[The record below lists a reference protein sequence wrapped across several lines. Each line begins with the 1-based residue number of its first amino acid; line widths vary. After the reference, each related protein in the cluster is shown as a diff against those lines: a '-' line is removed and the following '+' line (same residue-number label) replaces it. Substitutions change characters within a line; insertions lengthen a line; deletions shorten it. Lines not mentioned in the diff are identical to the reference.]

1 MKNFT
6 VTVNGVPYAVS
17 VEESGA
23 AAPAPV
29 AAAPA
34 APASAPAAAPAAAET
49 TSAAAGEGD
58 KVTAPMPGTVMD
70 VKVKVGDTV
79 EEAQVLLVL
88 EAMKMENDI
97 VAPHAGK
104 VTSVMIKK
112 GDTVNTQDLLVTIA

>member
-17 VEESGA
+17 VEDTGA
-23 AAPAPV
+23 AAPAV

-34 APASAPAAAPAAAET
+34 AAPVAAPAAAPAAPEA
-49 TSAAAGEGD
+49 SATAGEGD

-104 VTSVMIKK
+104 ITSVMIKK
-112 GDTVNTQDLLVTIA
+112 GDTVDTQDLLVTIA

>member
-17 VEESGA
+17 VEETGA
-23 AAPAPV
+23 AATAV

-34 APASAPAAAPAAAET
+34 AAPVAAPAAAPAAPEA
-49 TSAAAGEGD
+49 SATAGEGD

-104 VTSVMIKK
+104 ITSVMIKK
-112 GDTVNTQDLLVTIA
+112 GDTVDTQDLLVTIA

>member
-17 VEESGA
+17 VEETGA
-23 AAPAPV
+23 AASAV
-29 AAAPA
+29 AAPA
-34 APASAPAAAPAAAET
+34 AAPVAAPAAAPAAPEA
-49 TSAAAGEGD
+49 SAAAGEGD
-58 KVTAPMPGTVMD
+58 KVTSPMPGTVMD

-79 EEAQVLLVL
+79 AEAQVLLVL

-104 VTSVMIKK
+104 ITSVMVKK
-112 GDTVNTQDLLVTIA
+112 GDTVDTQDLLVTIA

>member
-17 VEESGA
+17 VEETGA
-23 AAPAPV
+23 AAPAV

-34 APASAPAAAPAAAET
+34 EAPVAAPAAAPAAPEA
-49 TSAAAGEGD
+49 SAAAGEGD

-104 VTSVMIKK
+104 ITSVMIKK
-112 GDTVNTQDLLVTIA
+112 GDTVDTQDLLVTIA

>member
-17 VEESGA
+17 VEETGA
-23 AAPAPV
+23 AAPAV

-34 APASAPAAAPAAAET
+34 AAPVAAPAAAPAAPEA
-49 TSAAAGEGD
+49 SATAGEGD

-88 EAMKMENDI
+88 EAMKMENEI

-104 VTSVMIKK
+104 ITSVMIKK
-112 GDTVNTQDLLVTIA
+112 GDTVDTQDLLVTIA

>member
-17 VEESGA
+17 VEETGA
-23 AAPAPV
+23 AANA

-34 APASAPAAAPAAAET
+34 AAPVAAPAAAPAAQQA
-49 TSAAAGEGD
+49 SAVAGEGD

-104 VTSVMIKK
+104 ITSVMIKK
-112 GDTVNTQDLLVTIA
+112 GDTVDTQDLLVTIA

>member
-17 VEESGA
+17 VEETGA
-23 AAPAPV
+23 AAPAV

-34 APASAPAAAPAAAET
+34 AAPVAAPAAAPAAPEA
-49 TSAAAGEGD
+49 SATAGEGD

-104 VTSVMIKK
+104 ITSVMIKK
-112 GDTVNTQDLLVTIA
+112 GDTVDTQDLLVTIA

>member
-17 VEESGA
+17 VEETGA
-23 AAPAPV
+23 AAPAV
-29 AAAPA
+29 AAPA
-34 APASAPAAAPAAAET
+34 AAPVAAPAAAPAAPEA
-49 TSAAAGEGD
+49 SAAAGEGD
-58 KVTAPMPGTVMD
+58 KVTSPMPGTVMD

-79 EEAQVLLVL
+79 AEAQVLLVL

-104 VTSVMIKK
+104 ITSVMVKK
-112 GDTVNTQDLLVTIA
+112 GDTVDTQDLLVTIA

>member
-17 VEESGA
+17 VEETGA
-23 AAPAPV
+23 AAPAVAAPAAAPV
-29 AAAPA
+29 AAPTAAPA
-34 APASAPAAAPAAAET
+34 APEA
-49 TSAAAGEGD
+49 SAAAGEGD
-58 KVTAPMPGTVMD
+58 KVTSPMPGTVMD

-79 EEAQVLLVL
+79 AEAQVLLVL

-104 VTSVMIKK
+104 ITSVMVKK
-112 GDTVNTQDLLVTIA
+112 GDTVDTQDLLVTIA

>member
-17 VEESGA
+17 VEETGA
-23 AAPAPV
+23 AAPAV

-34 APASAPAAAPAAAET
+34 AAPVAAPVAAPAAPEA
-49 TSAAAGEGD
+49 SAAAGEGD

-104 VTSVMIKK
+104 ITSVMIKK
-112 GDTVNTQDLLVTIA
+112 GDTVDTQDLLVTIA

>member
-17 VEESGA
+17 VEETGA
-23 AAPAPV
+23 AAPAV
-29 AAAPA
+29 AAAPVA
-34 APASAPAAAPAAAET
+34 APAAAPAAPEA
-49 TSAAAGEGD
+49 SAAAGEGD

-104 VTSVMIKK
+104 ITSVMIKK
-112 GDTVNTQDLLVTIA
+112 GDTVDTQDLLVTIA

>member
-17 VEESGA
+17 VEETGA
-23 AAPAPV
+23 AAPAV

-34 APASAPAAAPAAAET
+34 AAPVAAPAAAPAAPEA
-49 TSAAAGEGD
+49 SATAGEGD

-97 VAPHAGK
+97 VAPTPAR
-104 VTSVMIKK
+104 SP
-112 GDTVNTQDLLVTIA
+112 L

>member
-17 VEESGA
+17 VEETGA
-23 AAPAPV
+23 AANA

-34 APASAPAAAPAAAET
+34 AAPVAAPAAAPAAQQA
-49 TSAAAGEGD
+49 SAVAGEGD

-88 EAMKMENDI
+88 EAMKMESDI

-104 VTSVMIKK
+104 ITSVMIKK
-112 GDTVNTQDLLVTIA
+112 GDTVDTQDLLVTIA

>member
-17 VEESGA
+17 VEETGA
-23 AAPAPV
+23 AAPV

-34 APASAPAAAPAAAET
+34 AAPAVPVAAAPAQEEKAV
-49 TSAAAGEGD
+49 AGEGD

-104 VTSVMIKK
+104 ITSVMIKK
-112 GDTVNTQDLLVTIA
+112 GDTVDTQDLLVTIA